1 MNSRLI
7 LSVYALSASASATV
21 RAQQPAL
28 PSGCHADR
36 SGVAAATWLAGA
48 ATAIG
53 MTRAGGR
60 VLHVLPA
67 TESELAD
74 ESDRA
79 YPPFM
84 VQVSSR
90 DRWFDPMADVERA
103 APLLVSA
110 GGAYRITDSAV
121 APASDINS
129 AARVSRN
136 FNPWAVVSDWERD
149 LTVRVLGRCPYTDF
163 QRVVLARTGPL
174 GQERL
179 YLDSRSHFPLKLESI
194 EFNYFLGPVHDQYL
208 YTAWF
213 NAAPFA
219 YYPGSVIK
227 LTDGLGRSSWYVSL
241 PGQATLVSRDSAPS
255 FAVPDSATMPMT
267 FPPRFSADNPD
278 TVRAGAH
285 TFLLVNK
292 AFTSVVTLVGD
303 TVFVLDATGGEER
316 AQRDSV
322 WVGKLFP
329 GHHPV
334 TLVLCNAI
342 WPHIAGLR
350 FWVAAGARLVGHPL
364 THALVTSA
372 IARRWVERPDRLERQ
387 RAHTVLHFVDVSGSL
402 KLAGGGLTLYE
413 LDGAA
418 SEGILMAYIGA
429 DRFLW
434 ASDRIQLDSTPSL
447 YVADLQRAVMRA
459 GIHPLATSGP
469 HFRLIPWSQIERV
482 ATGVAG

>member
-1 MNSRLI
+1 MNRRFVYS
-7 LSVYALSASASATV
+7 LSFVFVSASAT
-21 RAQQPAL
+21 AQTQQPAL

-36 SGVAAATWLAGA
+36 SGVAAATWLADA

-60 VLHVLPA
+60 VLHVLV
-67 TESELAD
+67 EDERDLAD

-79 YPPFM
+79 YPPFV
-84 VQVSSR
+84 VQVLSR
-90 DRWFDPMADVERA
+90 DRWFDPQADVERIGS
-103 APLLVSA
+103 LLVSA
-110 GGAYRITDSAV
+110 GGAYRVSDTAVTEASAV
-121 APASDINS
+121 ISV
-129 AARVSRN
+129 ARVSRS
-136 FNPWAVVSDWERD
+136 FNPWAVVSDWQRD
-149 LTVRVLGRCPYTDF
+149 ASVRVLGRCPYADF
-163 QRVVLARTGPL
+163 QRVVLARMGPL

-179 YLDSRSHFPLKLESI
+179 YVDSRSRFPLKLEST

-213 NAAPFA
+213 NAAPFS
-219 YYPGSVIK
+219 YYPESTIK
-227 LTDGLGRSSWYVSL
+227 LTDGLGRESWFVNL
-241 PGQATLVSRDSAPS
+241 PGQATLVARDSAPS
-255 FAVPDSATMPMT
+255 FAVPDSAAMPIT
-267 FPPRFSADNPD
+267 FPPQFSADNPD

-292 AFTSVVTLVGD
+292 AFTSVVALVGD

-322 WVGKLFP
+322 WIGKLFP
-329 GHHPV
+329 GRHPV
-334 TLVLCNAI
+334 TLVLLNAI

-350 FWVAAGARLVGHPL
+350 FWIAAGARVVGHPL
-364 THALVTSA
+364 THALVISA
-372 IARRWVERPDRLERQ
+372 VARRWTERPDRLERQ
-387 RAHTVLHFVDVSGSL
+387 RAHTVLHFADVSGSL
-402 KLAGGGLTLYE
+402 QLAGGGLTLYE

-434 ASDRIQLDSTPSL
+434 ASDRIQLDTTPSL
-447 YVADLQRAVMRA
+447 YTADLGRAVTRA

-482 ATGVAG
+482 ATQ

>member
-1 MNSRLI
+1 MNRRFICPL
-7 LSVYALSASASATV
+7 YALLASASVTA
-21 RAQQPAL
+21 RAQRPAL
-28 PSGCHADR
+28 PPGCHADP
-36 SGVAAATWLAGA
+36 SGVAAATWLADA

-67 TESELAD
+67 VVRELAD

-79 YPPFM
+79 YPPF
-84 VQVSSR
+84 VEQVLSR
-90 DRWFDPMADVERA
+90 DQWFDPQADVERA
-103 APLLVSA
+103 GTVLISA
-110 GGAYRITDSAV
+110 GGAYRVSGTTVTD
-121 APASDINS
+121 ASEINS
-129 AARVSRN
+129 AVRVGRN

-149 LTVRVLGRCPYTDF
+149 TSVRVLGRCPYADF
-163 QRVVLARTGPL
+163 QRVVLARAGPL

-179 YLDSRSHFPLKLESI
+179 YLDPRSHFPLKLEST
-194 EFNYFLGPVHDQYL
+194 ELNYFLGPVHDQYL

-219 YYPGSVIK
+219 YYPESAIK
-227 LTDGLGRSSWYVSL
+227 LTDGLGRESWFVNL
-241 PGQATLVSRDSAPS
+241 PGQATLVPRDSAPS
-255 FAVPDSATMPMT
+255 FAVPDSAAMPFT
-267 FPPRFSADNPD
+267 FPPQFSADDPD

-292 AFTSVVTLVGD
+292 AFTSVVALVDD
-303 TVFVLDATGGEER
+303 TVFVLDAAGGEER
-316 AQRDSV
+316 AQHDSV
-322 WVGKLFP
+322 WIGKLFP

-334 TLVLCNAI
+334 TLVLVNAI

-350 FWVAAGARLVGHPL
+350 FWIAAGARVVGHPL

-372 IARRWVERPDRLERQ
+372 VARRWIERPDRLERQ
-387 RAHTVLHFVDVSGSL
+387 RAHTVLHFADVSGSL
-402 KLAGGGLTLYE
+402 KLAGGGLGLYE

-434 ASDRIQLDSTPSL
+434 ASDRIQLDTTPSL
-447 YVADLQRAVMRA
+447 YTADLQRSVTLA

-469 HFRLIPWSQIERV
+469 HFKLIPWSQIERV
-482 ATGVAG
+482 ATP